1 MSGKMNNEPRPAN
14 SQDPLTDEQLSQL
27 FKLAR
32 PHPPARFQT
41 EFWDDLESKLEQ
53 PARPSAELAVGGIRW
68 IKQPWAV
75 AAAAL
80 VVMLV
85 AVPFTRNL
93 SSPQQDASNMTAQL
107 PSSSQADLKSADK
120 LGAAAPAP
128 SASPAAKTSP
138 APARPPAP
146 AQQAPAAAG
155 AGRFYN
161 HYSQPRQPAEKAP
174 ELDDQVSKPS
184 EGIDKIAKNSELKEE
199 SAKQDQVHAKK
210 PGKTSRKAAAL
221 DEMGTQLSNLV
232 QDLDGK
238 VKQLKPGSY
247 EIRVPAAHRDELSSR
262 VDQLAEPHNKI
273 ERAQKDQDQ
282 VVYRV
287 EINNN

>member
-1 MSGKMNNEPRPAN
+1 MSGKMNNEPTPAN
-14 SQDPLTDEQLSQL
+14 SQEPLTDEQLNQL
-27 FKLAR
+27 LKLAR
-32 PHPPARFQT
+32 PHPPARFQG

-68 IKQPWAV
+68 LKQPWAV

-85 AVPFTRNL
+85 AVPFTHNL
-93 SSPQQDASNMTAQL
+93 SGTQQDPSNMTAQL
-107 PSSSQADLKSADK
+107 PSSSQADIKTAEK

-128 SASPAAKTSP
+128 TASPAAKTP
-138 APARPPAP
+138 AASAKPPVA

-155 AGRFYN
+155 TARSSN
-161 HYSQPRQPAEKAP
+161 HYYQPRQQVEKAP
-174 ELDDQVSKPS
+174 DLDDQVSKPS
-184 EGIDKIAKNSELKEE
+184 EGLDKIAKNSELKEE

-210 PGKTSRKAAAL
+210 PSKSVHKTAPL
-221 DEMGTQLSNLV
+221 DAMGTQLSNLV

-238 VKQLKPGSY
+238 VKQIKPGTY
-247 EIRVPAAHRDELSSR
+247 EIRVPASHDDELNSR
-262 VDQLAEPHNKI
+262 VDQLPEPHNKM
-273 ERAQKDQDQ
+273 ERAQKDQNQ

-287 EINNN
+287 EITH